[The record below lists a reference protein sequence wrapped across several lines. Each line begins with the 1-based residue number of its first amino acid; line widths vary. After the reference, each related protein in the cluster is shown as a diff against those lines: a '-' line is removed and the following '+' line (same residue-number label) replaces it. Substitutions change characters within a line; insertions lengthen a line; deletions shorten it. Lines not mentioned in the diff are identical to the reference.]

1 MAYVKIRMNC
11 EIEEEGAPL
20 RDVLQRISEACE
32 GYCGHIHGD
41 PDKMKEYHQKMVREV
56 PILLI
61 EITKMGHKMDK
72 IYNL

>member
-1 MAYVKIRMNC
+1 MAKVTIRINS
-11 EIEEEGAPL
+11 EVEDEGAPL
-20 RDVLQRISEACE
+20 RDVLQYINKACE
-32 GYCGHIHGD
+32 GYCSHTHGRL
-41 PDKMKEYHQKMVREV
+41 DKMKEYHQKRMREV